1 VLEISCSEREVISGV
16 QIARGASQA
25 MSRVSERRVAS
36 RSAWKK
42 ELLFWSRRET
52 GEQVLKVE
60 LARKKSKKS
69 GQLWE
74 VKLLPRDVSKGTGK
88 GVVMIVADG
97 AVVVCVVELAD
108 SEVKV
113 AAKVE
118 EGADES
124 VAEAVEVDDSEV
136 TSTTSTLD
144 VVLLSACRF
153 RIILGA
159 VGGCRRS
166 KCI

>member
-1 VLEISCSEREVISGV
+1 
-16 QIARGASQA
+16 
-25 MSRVSERRVAS
+25 M
-36 RSAWKK
+36 
-42 ELLFWSRRET
+42 
-52 GEQVLKVE
+52 KVE
-60 LARKKSKKS
+60 LARKVSKKS

-97 AVVVCVVELAD
+97 AVAVCLVELAD
-108 SEVKV
+108 SDAEVV
-113 AAKVE
+113 AEVE

-124 VAEAVEVDDSEV
+124 VAEAVEADDSEV

-153 RIILGA
+153 RIIPGA
-159 VGGCRRS
+159 VGGCR
-166 KCI
+166 